1 MMAKQNATKAPRKH
15 HFYVACFEYG
25 GPSIGV
31 LVFDTKRQAHEYAA
45 RYECVEVIGAR
56 GAKALMRKQLIK
68 KACETFA
75 DAGDRSYMFGR
86 FRRMGAV
93 ELVEAYRKC
102 VFC

>member
-1 MMAKQNATKAPRKH
+1 MAKQPATKATRKH

-45 RYECVEVIGAR
+45 RYEGVEVIGAR

-68 KACETFA
+68 KVCDTFA
-75 DAGDRSYMFGR
+75 DAADRLYMSGR

-93 ELVEAYRKC
+93 ELVEAYRKH

>member
-1 MMAKQNATKAPRKH
+1 MATATTTKTTRKH
-15 HFYVACFEYG
+15 HFYVSCLEYG
-25 GPSIGV
+25 EPSIGV

-68 KACETFA
+68 KACDTFA
-75 DAGDRSYMFGR
+75 DAGDRSYMANR
-86 FRRMGAV
+86 FRRMGAA
-93 ELVEAYRKC
+93 ELIKSYREY

>member
-1 MMAKQNATKAPRKH
+1 MAKQPATKTPRKH
-15 HFYVACFEYG
+15 HFYVACFEHG

-31 LVFDTKRQAHEYAA
+31 LAFDTKKQAHEYAA

-75 DAGDRSYMFGR
+75 DAGDRLYMSGKLS
-86 FRRMGAV
+86 RMGAV

>member
-1 MMAKQNATKAPRKH
+1 MAKQNATKVPRKH

-31 LVFDTKRQAHEYAA
+31 LAFDTKRQAHEYAA
-45 RYECVEVIGAR
+45 RYECVEAIGAR

-75 DAGDRSYMFGR
+75 DADDRLYMSGR
-86 FRRMGAV
+86 IRRMGAV
-93 ELVEAYRKC
+93 GLIEAYRKC